1 MDSRHKISMLSRCT
15 SILRLAIPVTIS
27 QLGAIIVGFADN
39 IMVGH
44 YSTEALAS
52 ASFVVNIFNVAIFCL
67 MGFSYG
73 LTPLIG
79 RLFPRKMDIAIGRT
93 LRTGMIANVIVGCVI
108 TALMSIVYCVIGHLG
123 QPEELLPIIRPFFL
137 IVLASLIPLALFNTF
152 SQWSYAIRN
161 TSMPMWIMLG
171 GNILNIAGNYM
182 LIFGHCGM
190 PELGLLGAGLS
201 TLIARTAMAITII
214 VIFFTCPKYAG
225 YRAGFMNRTP
235 ESAPY
240 SMGKIVATS
249 WPVALQMTFETCAFS
264 LCAVFAGWL
273 GTISLAAFQ
282 IIVVVSS
289 LGFCIYYSIGTAIA
303 VSVSNEAGQNSLSG
317 CRQVAFDG
325 YAVMLLFAA
334 ISTCIFI
341 FFAPQL
347 MGTFT
352 SDSDVL
358 KAAQA
363 LILPLALYQLG
374 DATQVTFANALR
386 GTSHV
391 MPMLWISFFSYVI
404 AGISSSYILAF
415 PIGLGNYG
423 IVLSFSVSL
432 FMAAT
437 LFFRSFMRVTRTD
450 D

>member
-1 MDSRHKISMLSRCT
+1 
-15 SILRLAIPVTIS
+15 
-27 QLGAIIVGFADN
+27 
-39 IMVGH
+39 
-44 YSTEALAS
+44 
-52 ASFVVNIFNVAIFCL
+52 
-67 MGFSYG
+67 
-73 LTPLIG
+73 
-79 RLFPRKMDIAIGRT
+79 
-93 LRTGMIANVIVGCVI
+93 
-108 TALMSIVYCVIGHLG
+108 
-123 QPEELLPIIRPFFL
+123 
-137 IVLASLIPLALFNTF
+137 
-152 SQWSYAIRN
+152 
-161 TSMPMWIMLG
+161 
-171 GNILNIAGNYM
+171 
-182 LIFGHCGM
+182 
-190 PELGLLGAGLS
+190 
-201 TLIARTAMAITII
+201 
-214 VIFFTCPKYAG
+214 
-225 YRAGFMNRTP
+225 
-235 ESAPY
+235 
-240 SMGKIVATS
+240 MGKIVATS